1 MRLIALSLVLALAVP
16 LAACTPATQP
26 TQVSL
31 EVSDVAFNPAQAS
44 FIKKSGVAVIEG
56 EAFLRENS
64 GGLKHA
70 SGEVVRLIPQSDYA
84 RSRFAK
90 LYGGE
95 KYVSARDIPKVPAD
109 PSYVDYT
116 RTTKVDERGHFT
128 FDHVP
133 PGRYFVST
141 QVLWKNDK
149 SFFTEGG
156 AIYDSVTISAK
167 DTEDSPVKVIV
178 SGK

>member
-1 MRLIALSLVLALAVP
+1 MRRIAILLALT
-16 LAACTPATQP
+16 LAACNPAPQIAP
-26 TQVSL
+26 VSL
-31 EVSDVAFNPAQAS
+31 EVSDVAFNTAQAA
-44 FIKKSGVAVIEG
+44 FIKKPGVAVING

-95 KYVSARDIPKVPAD
+95 KFVSARDIPKVPAD
-109 PSYVDYT
+109 PAYVEYT

-128 FDHVP
+128 FDHVA
-133 PGRYFVST
+133 PGRYFIST
-141 QVLWKNDK
+141 QVLWRNDK

-167 DTEDSPVKVIV
+167 DTEDAPVKVIV